1 MRQIAIFIAVGCAAA
16 LMHLAVVAVVVE
28 VFGLA
33 PLAANVIGFCVAF
46 LVSFGGHARFTFPI
60 APNRFA
66 AARMRFL
73 AVALT
78 GFVINQAAYAEALH
92 LFGER
97 YYLPVLAAVLVGV
110 AASTFVLSKLWAF
123 AATESQN

>member
-1 MRQIAIFIAVGCAAA
+1 MRQIAIFIAVGSAAA
-16 LMHLAVVAVVVE
+16 LTHLTVVAVVVE
-28 VFGLA
+28 ALGLA
-33 PLAANVIGFCVAF
+33 PLAANVIGFGVAF
-46 LVSFGGHARFTFPI
+46 LVSFAGHARFTFPI
-60 APNRFA
+60 APDRFA
-66 AARMRFL
+66 TARIRFF

-97 YYLPVLAAVLVGV
+97 YYLPMLAAVLLCV

-123 AATESQN
+123 AATES